1 MCFGIRITHLSNQDV
16 EKDNDHNEQEKQVK
30 DNREPP
36 TQKKKRFHLM
46 IASQY
51 IGGVTKLNNEVHL
64 LISNI
69 FSSGVI
75 RGEIV
80 HNTP

>member
-16 EKDNDHNEQEKQVK
+16 EKDNDHNEQEKKVK

-36 TQKKKRFHLM
+36 TQKRKKNLP
-46 IASQY
+46 QY

-69 FSSGVI
+69 FSCGVI